1 MVAFF
6 LPVLILTTEAAYYI
20 ESTIT

>member
-6 LPVLILTTEAAYYI
+6 FPVLILTTETAYYI